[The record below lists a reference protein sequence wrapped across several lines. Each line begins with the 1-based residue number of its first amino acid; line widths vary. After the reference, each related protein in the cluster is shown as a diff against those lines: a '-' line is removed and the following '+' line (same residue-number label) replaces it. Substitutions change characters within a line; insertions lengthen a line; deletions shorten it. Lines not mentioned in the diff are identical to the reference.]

1 MSPMLRKVAALAH
14 IETNPAY
21 VKIFIRIRRAI
32 LSAGVDPNENASFF
46 DLSPLNGNKT
56 GVAGTYFKKLM
67 SKKLGTIAGHESA
80 KERRKGTSNHLLN
93 ITTQLNIG

>member
-1 MSPMLRKVAALAH
+1 MLRKVAALAH
-14 IETNPAY
+14 IETNTAY

-67 SKKLGTIAGHESA
+67 SKKLGTIAGHEKNEE
-80 KERRKGTSNHLLN
+80 KEHQ
-93 ITTQLNIG
+93 TTCWI